1 MKLYKHFFD
10 LFLKKYDLAQVE
22 KIKPLQ
28 KNEADFVKLVGQNI
42 YALEANQ
49 NQYRL

>member
-1 MKLYKHFFD
+1 
-10 LFLKKYDLAQVE
+10 LKKYDLAQVE

-28 KNEADFVKLVGQNI
+28 KNEVDFVKLVGQNI